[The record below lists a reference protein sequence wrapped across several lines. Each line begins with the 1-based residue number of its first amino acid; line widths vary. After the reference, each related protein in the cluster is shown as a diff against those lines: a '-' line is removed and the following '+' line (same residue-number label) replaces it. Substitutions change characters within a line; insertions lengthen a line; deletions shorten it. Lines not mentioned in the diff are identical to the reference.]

1 MSFNSSKDS
10 GFPNGYDYYSP
21 GSEITAKN
29 RLQTPAGFNTSA
41 PSAALDK
48 HQDPQ
53 TTAPI
58 GVPGTS
64 YTPHSSDQIFTTV
77 GGHAVI
83 MGNSPGNETI
93 RVQSK
98 AGAAIEL
105 SDDGSI
111 RVVSSGG
118 LYLSINGDNQIV
130 LQGDYAITTSGA
142 MKFKAG
148 SVIFDTNEMIMNVH
162 GDMTTYVDG
171 DVNQEV
177 MGDKHSY
184 VVGDKSDMTGGNERK
199 TIAGDYRDQ
208 VLGQRKIETGSDQQN
223 LTKGSYLVSSVGQ
236 MVNMTNNNMISSAI
250 GSYSLT
256 SKGNTSFSTQ
266 SNMLVSAAADATI
279 GSKASVNIIGDTG
292 VNVSSN
298 ASVQMTSKTDFKID
312 SSATVYLTGGTNID
326 GYAPRIDWNK
336 ASRSPASIT
345 SAPGVGIP
353 VSATYPQLPD
363 KELILD
369 SMSDFVATNGEID
382 NIVTAEQVRMLYGE
396 SEVDSQVPDAV
407 LNRLAEKGIEF
418 PPKTFG
424 SIITIVNT
432 DNIKSNISDT
442 QDGWNPGVA

>member
-1 MSFNSSKDS
+1 MTFNSSKDS
-10 GFPNGYDYYSP
+10 GFPNAYDYYST
-21 GSEITAKN
+21 GSEVTAKN

-48 HQDPQ
+48 HQDSQ
-53 TTAPI
+53 STAPI

-77 GGHAVI
+77 GGHAVV

-111 RVVSSGG
+111 RIVSAAG
-118 LYLSINGDNQIV
+118 LHLSINGDNQIV

-184 VVGDKSDMTGGNERK
+184 VVGDKSDMTGGNQRI
-199 TIAGDYRDQ
+199 TVAGDFRDQ
-208 VLGQRKIETGSDQQN
+208 VIGERKIETGGDHQN
-223 LTKGSYLVSSVGQ
+223 LTKGSYVVSSIGQ
-236 MVNMTNNNMISSAI
+236 MVNMTNNNMVSSAI

-266 SNMLVSAAADATI
+266 SNMLVSSASDVTI
-279 GSKASVNIIGDTG
+279 SSKAKVNIIGDTG
-292 VNVSSN
+292 IVGSSN
-298 ASVQMTSKTDFKID
+298 SSIQLTSATDFKID
-312 SSATVYLTGGTNID
+312 SNTNIYLTGGTNID

-336 ASRSPASIT
+336 ASRSPASVT
-345 SAPGVGIP
+345 SAPGVGVP

-363 KELILD
+363 KQIVLD
-369 SMSDFVATNGEID
+369 SMSDFVATGGEID
-382 NIVTAEQVRMLYGE
+382 NIVSAEQVRMLYGE
-396 SEVDSQVPDAV
+396 SEVGAEVPKAV
-407 LNRLAEKGIEF
+407 LDRLAEKGIEY
-418 PPKTFG
+418 PPKTIG
-424 SIITIVNT
+424 TIVTVVNT
-432 DNIKSNISDT
+432 DTLKSNISDT
-442 QDGWNPGVA
+442 QDGWNPGVV